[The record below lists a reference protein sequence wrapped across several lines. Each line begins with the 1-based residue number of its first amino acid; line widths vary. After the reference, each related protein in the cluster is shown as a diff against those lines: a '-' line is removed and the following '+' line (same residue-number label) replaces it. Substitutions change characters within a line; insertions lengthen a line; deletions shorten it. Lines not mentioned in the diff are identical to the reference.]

1 MSTPDVV
8 VIDSGGA
15 NLASL
20 LFALDRLGTKA
31 EVTTDAARIR
41 AASHVLLPG
50 VGAAHNAMLRLKSA
64 GLDRVVPTLKQP
76 LLGICL
82 GMQLLFDASEETL
95 GGSRETI
102 GLGVVPGKVIR
113 MPAFADL
120 PVPHMGWNQLHPL
133 RADPLFEGIADG
145 DYVYFVH
152 SYAVPV
158 TPDTLV
164 TSEYGGRF
172 SAAVRRGNFRG
183 VQFHP
188 ERSATVGARLLA
200 NFIALKD

>member
-1 MSTPDVV
+1 VSERDVV

-20 LFALDRLGTKA
+20 LFALDRLGQKA
-31 EVTTDAARIR
+31 EVSTDAARIR

-50 VGAAHNAMLRLKSA
+50 VGAAHDAMGRLKA
-64 GLDRVVPTLKQP
+64 KGLDTVIPTLKQP

-82 GMQLLFDASEETL
+82 GMQLLFDASEESVSGL
-95 GGSRETI
+95 RETT
-102 GLGVVPGKVIR
+102 GLGIAPGKVIR
-113 MPAFADL
+113 MPATPEQ
-120 PVPHMGWNQLHPL
+120 PVPHMGWNQLRML
-133 RADPLFEGIADG
+133 RADPLFEGIAAG

-158 TPDTLV
+158 TPDTIV
-164 TSEYGGRF
+164 ASEYGGRF
-172 SAAVRRGNFRG
+172 TAAVKRGNFRG

-188 ERSATVGARLLA
+188 ERSAAVGARLLA
-200 NFIALKD
+200 NFIALEE

>member
-1 MSTPDVV
+1 VSARDVV

-20 LFALDRLGTKA
+20 LFALDRLGQKA
-31 EVTTDAARIR
+31 EVSTDAARIR

-50 VGAAHNAMLRLKSA
+50 VGAAHDAMGRLRA
-64 GLDRVVPTLKQP
+64 RGLHTLIPTLKQP

-82 GMQLLFDASEETL
+82 GMQLLFDASEEAVSGL
-95 GGSRETI
+95 RETSC
-102 GLGVVPGKVIR
+102 LGIVPGKVIR
-113 MPAFADL
+113 MPATPEQ
-120 PVPHMGWNQLHPL
+120 PVPHMGWNQLRML
-133 RADPLFEGIADG
+133 REDPLFEGIAAG

-152 SYAVPV
+152 SYAAPV
-158 TPDTLV
+158 TPDTIV
-164 TSEYGGRF
+164 ATEYGGRF
-172 SAAVRRGNFRG
+172 TAAVKRGNFRG

-200 NFIALKD
+200 NFIALGE